1 MIAGPAKSGKTWT
14 ALEFATALRD
24 LSDEG
29 GRIALV
35 DSEGRSSE
43 LYAGIFDFDVL
54 TLDNTHPEIY
64 RKILETAI
72 EEGINTL
79 IFDSFSHSW
88 IGRQGALALA
98 EVAAGRFGGNTWAGW
113 SDVRPLIRDLFDDIL
128 QAPIHVI
135 ATVRTVESWE
145 IQENAQGKKV
155 PVKVGL
161 KAQADKEAPYIFDA
175 VLRMDMNHAGHFWET
190 RIRPLEGKS
199 FPEPGREVIET
210 IWDWMN
216 EGQTDTGDIETPE
229 LLDEWEQQLTL
240 APKAKVRKVEH
251 EGPNPKTFWNLVK
264 ELEVPRDEAKQL
276 LRDKGL
282 ADAITHLEE
291 QQNQEGVEEDVSDS
305 N

>member
-14 ALEFATALRD
+14 ALEFATALNE
-24 LSDEG
+24 LSGG

-64 RKILETAI
+64 RKILATAI

-88 IGRQGALALA
+88 IGREGALALA

-128 QAPIHVI
+128 RAPIHVI

-145 IQENAQGKKV
+145 IQEDSSGKKV

-161 KAQADKEAPYIFDA
+161 KAQTDKEAPYIFDA
-175 VLRMDMNHAGHFWET
+175 VLRMDMDHNGHFWET
-190 RIRPLEGKS
+190 RIRPLEGRS
-199 FPEPGREVIET
+199 FPKPGKEVIET

-216 EGQTDTGDIETPE
+216 EGQVGIEDESDIPVVIQ
-229 LLDEWEQQLTL
+229 EWERELALTPPPTIKKVKRQGPD
-240 APKAKVRKVEH
+240 PKE
-251 EGPNPKTFWNLVK
+251 FWSLVSV
-264 ELEVPRDEAKQL
+264 LDISNSEAKKIL
-276 LRDKGL
+276 KEKGL
-282 ADAITHLEE
+282 AESISYLEK
-291 QQNQEGVEEDVSDS
+291 QIQESEKE
-305 N
+305 